1 MSAIAGLKTSLQSG
15 IMECMAGDRSSVAP
29 LVGRAAEL
37 RQLLAAAG
45 IGDGRGGDA
54 VLLGGDAGIGKT
66 RLLRELVDRADTEG
80 HRVMV
85 GHCLDLGD
93 SHLPFQPFVEAFSV
107 VDDQERDELAA
118 RFPALS
124 PLLPW
129 SSADD
134 SPEVDRTELFSSVVA
149 ALDHLALSRPIL
161 LVVEDVHWADGSTR
175 HLIRYVLAHTFSQPV
190 HVVVSYRADDLHR
203 RHPLRQA
210 VAEWVRLPRVRR
222 VELSPLPD
230 ADVRA
235 LVTARGAGVLADDG
249 VRAVVR
255 RASGNAFYAEELL
268 DAGLADNHAALP
280 ETLADL
286 LLIRLDRLD
295 DEARLVVRAASC
307 SSGRVTDQVL
317 AAVVGL
323 PPTQLDDA
331 LRSAIDHKVLTQVA
345 GDSYGFRHALL
356 AEAVRDD
363 LLPSERRRINNAYIA
378 ALTADG
384 SHGPAAEIAMH
395 AAAAGDLTRA
405 FTANV
410 EAAEGAVRM
419 AGYDESAHHYESAL
433 ELVSAAP
440 EGTDVVGL
448 VVAAADAVL
457 TAGHLYRSLAL
468 LRDHRDQLNPAAP
481 AADRV
486 RLLLA
491 IGNTAFY
498 AGLDPE
504 AQASSAEALQLVGN
518 DETVLRAEAE
528 ALGARIA
535 MDLRHD
541 DEAMEHGERAAA
553 LAEELGASHVIA
565 DVTTT
570 LTRLVARAGGADL
583 GKARQRYND
592 LVATSRADGNIV
604 GELRGLHNLAFVLYN
619 AGELDDAEDVFRT
632 AMARAE
638 TTGRVWGPYGFDGRV
653 FAAIICY
660 VRGRWD
666 EALELW
672 EVGPDAPPL
681 AEAILAGSALQVAAG
696 RGEISALRHEER
708 LRAVWEQ
715 DVAMTVHSG
724 SALIDLHGDSGDLVS
739 ALKVHDGVVDTLDRM
754 WEGRHFLARLRLT
767 GVIVGQFASA
777 VPRLPKSEHAA
788 LVRRAVELEQD
799 VADTIAAYPTFGPEA
814 VAWQSRVAAEMAR
827 LRWLTGIDAPP
838 EAELVKLWRAAVDGF
853 VVIGQPFEEAR
864 SAVRLAAVL
873 RASGQDEEART
884 VRASARDIAK
894 RLGAAPLLK
903 EIDESGGRAARSD
916 DALTPRER
924 EVLTQVSAGRSNG
937 EIAAL
942 LFISTKTV
950 SVHVSN
956 ILAKL
961 KASGRT
967 EAAAIARRKGLL
979 DG

>member
-1 MSAIAGLKTSLQSG
+1 
-15 IMECMAGDRSSVAP
+15 MAADRGPVTP
-29 LVGRAAEL
+29 LIGRAAEL
-37 RQLLAAAG
+37 KQLLSAAG
-45 IGDGRGGDA
+45 INDEPSGDA
-54 VLLGGDAGIGKT
+54 ILLGGDAGIGKT
-66 RLLRELVDRADTEG
+66 RLLRELVDRADSAG
-80 HRVMV
+80 HRVLV

-93 SHLPFQPFVEAFSV
+93 SHLPFQPFVEAFAV
-107 VDDQERDELAA
+107 LNDGERDELAA
-118 RFPALS
+118 RFPALA

-129 SSADD
+129 KSADESHD
-134 SPEVDRTELFSSVVA
+134 VDRTELFSSVVA
-149 ALDHLALSRPIL
+149 GLDHLALSRPIL

-175 HLIRYVLAHTFSQPV
+175 HLIRYVLAQTFSQPV

-210 VAEWVRLPRVRR
+210 VAEWVRLPGVRR
-222 VELSPLPD
+222 IELSPLPD
-230 ADVRA
+230 ADVKT
-235 LVTARGAGVLADDG
+235 LITARGIGELAADG

-268 DAGLADNHAALP
+268 DAGLANNQAMLP

-286 LLIRLDRLD
+286 LLVRLDRLD
-295 DEARLVVRAASC
+295 DDARVVVRAASC
-307 SSGRVTDQVL
+307 SGGRVTDQVL
-317 AAVVGL
+317 AVVVGL
-323 PPTQLDDA
+323 PPAQLDDA
-331 LRSAIDHKVLTQVA
+331 LRAAIDHKVLTQVA

-356 AEAVRDD
+356 AEAVHDD

-384 SHGPAAEIAMH
+384 AHGPAAEIAMH

-410 EAAEGAVRM
+410 EAAEGAVRV
-419 AGYDESAHHYESAL
+419 AGYDESAHHYENAL
-433 ELVSAAP
+433 EIVDAAP

-468 LRDHRDQLNPAAP
+468 LRDHRDQLRADAP
-481 AADRV
+481 TEDRV

-504 AQASSAEALQLVGN
+504 AQATSAESLKLVG
-518 DETVLRAEAE
+518 DERTVLRAEAE
-528 ALGARIA
+528 SLGARIA
-535 MDLRHD
+535 SDLRND
-541 DEAMEHGERAAA
+541 DEAMERGERAAS
-553 LAEELGASHVIA
+553 LAEELGAAHVIA
-565 DVTTT
+565 DVSTT
-570 LTRLVARAGGADL
+570 LTRLVARTGGANLD
-583 GKARQRYND
+583 KARQRYHD

-619 AGELDDAEDVFRT
+619 AGELDDAEQAFRA

-638 TTGRVWGPYGFDGRV
+638 KTGRVWAPYGFDGRA

-666 EALELW
+666 DALDLW
-672 EVGPDAPPL
+672 DIGPDAPPL
-681 AEAILAGSALQVAAG
+681 AEAILAGGALQVAAG
-696 RGEISALRHEER
+696 RGEIAALADEDR

-715 DVAMTVHSG
+715 DIALTVHSAA
-724 SALIDLHGDSGDLVS
+724 ALIDLHGDSGDLTS
-739 ALKVHDGVVDTLDRM
+739 ALRAHDDVVDTLDRV
-754 WEGRHFLARLRLT
+754 WDVRLCLARLRLT
-767 GVIVGQFASA
+767 GLIVGQFASA
-777 VPRLPKSEHAA
+777 VPRLAKSEHAA
-788 LVRRAVELEQD
+788 LVRRAAELEQD
-799 VADTIAAYPTFGPEA
+799 VADSIASYPSFGPEGL
-814 VAWQSRVAAEMAR
+814 AWQARVGAEIAR
-827 LRWLTGIDAPP
+827 LRWLTGIDAPV
-838 EAELVKLWRAAVDGF
+838 ETELLKLWREAVEGFAAV
-853 VVIGQPFEEAR
+853 GQPFEQAR

-884 VRASARDIAK
+884 VRASARDIAT
-894 RLGAAPLLK
+894 RLGAKPLLV
-903 EIDESGGRAARSD
+903 EIDESGSRASRTD
-916 DALTPRER
+916 DELTPRER

-961 KASGRT
+961 NASGRT
-967 EAAAIARRKGLL
+967 EAAAIARRRGLL